1 MADAGRA
8 ARRSLE
14 RVNFNFAAKCNMACR
29 FCYVPFDGEEGSEVE
44 AFAVVDELLARDV
57 KSITFAGG
65 DPLMYPYLQTLI
77 SRVKDTN
84 PEVFVQLDTNALQFQ
99 HPDLQPSGLVDLY
112 GIPLDAVESDGS
124 FAMRTHRRHPMLVLP
139 VIAALVQ
146 SGSAVKVNTVVSQL
160 NRNELV
166 AVGHAIDQR
175 SVRRWSLYEFWAIGP
190 IAIRNEKDYSLGH
203 ATYITIVEDIRRRFQ
218 NLLVEDGS
226 IGSRTGSYL
235 FVTQTGRV
243 YTVDPH
249 RRDRYLE
256 LGNMLRDATILDRW
270 ISILTLSGTDITGAA
285 SDFPQR
291 IRQRIKSRTGWYAS
305 SGLADLSLR
314 EAAWGHMARHWPARP
329 GRDGPR
335 LQRTPV
341 ANSWSPAVTGRIS
354 RPICSSARTSG
365 LEQEQPWHPV
375 TPPTRSVREM

>member
-77 SRVKDTN
+77 SRVKDAN
-84 PEVFVQLDTNALQFQ
+84 PEVFVQLDTNALRFSASRLAGL
-99 HPDLQPSGLVDLY
+99 HGLVDLY
-112 GIPLDAVESDGS
+112 GIPLDAVSSDGS

-146 SGSAVKVNTVVSQL
+146 SGSDVKVNTVVSQL

-190 IAIRNEKDYSLGH
+190 TAIRNEKDYSLGH

-218 NLLVEDGS
+218 NIVVEDGS

-270 ISILTLSGTDITGAA
+270 DQHLDA
-285 SDFPQR
+285 QR
-291 IRQRIKSRTGWYAS
+291 NRHRYEQRQT
-305 SGLADLSLR
+305 
-314 EAAWGHMARHWPARP
+314 
-329 GRDGPR
+329 
-335 LQRTPV
+335 
-341 ANSWSPAVTGRIS
+341 SP
-354 RPICSSARTSG
+354 
-365 LEQEQPWHPV
+365 
-375 TPPTRSVREM
+375 